1 MNEVNPKAVIGTNSW
16 GDALYEKALR
26 GSAVDKETIK
36 AAMKMANEMDICV
49 VDSARDYGLGQAPK
63 LIGECC
69 PKEMIISSK
78 FTPFKKYKKGSIRD
92 SVIQDLRDFGRET
105 IEIYWLHMPNDITEN
120 LTEII
125 DLQKEGLIQN
135 IGVSNFNIDECK
147 LANNILKEA
156 GIQLYAVQNHY
167 SIIEREW
174 EKTGLVDWC
183 RENDVGFWAWAV
195 LEEGILIGP
204 KKKNEKSSIIK
215 MLYNNRRKKL
225 EPLFEVMEEIG
236 NYYNITIA
244 QVAIAFVAN
253 KGIVPICGCR
263 KPYQIKELK
272 EAVNIRLKDT
282 EMKILQDT
290 ADATNIKI
298 LGSDIFRFAVKN
310 SSSSR

>member
-36 AAMKMANEMDICV
+36 AAMKMANEMDISV

-78 FTPFKKYKKGSIRD
+78 FTPFKKYKIGSIRD

-135 IGVSNFNIDECK
+135 IGVSNFNTDECK

-174 EKTGLVDWC
+174 ERTGLVDWC

-215 MLYNNRRKKL
+215 LIYNNRRKKL

-272 EAVNIRLKDT
+272 EAVDIRLKDT